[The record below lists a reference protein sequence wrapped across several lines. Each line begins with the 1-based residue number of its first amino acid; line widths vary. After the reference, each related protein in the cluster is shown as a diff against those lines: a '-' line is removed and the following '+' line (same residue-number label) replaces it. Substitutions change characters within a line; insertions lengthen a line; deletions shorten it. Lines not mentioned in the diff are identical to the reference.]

1 MEANLKDVNELI
13 KRRYEE
19 LNELSEKGFQP
30 YAYSFDVDSDSED
43 IKENYKEDERF
54 VLNNGELFILGISIS
69 YILLAIIT
77 GIKI

>member
-1 MEANLKDVNELI
+1 MLIDILNKVFIFLLILASLNVIRHGFFLI
-13 KRRYEE
+13 K
-19 LNELSEKGFQP
+19 K
-30 YAYSFDVDSDSED
+30 
-43 IKENYKEDERF
+43 YKEDERF

>member
-19 LNELSEKGFQP
+19 LNELNEKGFQP

-43 IKENYKEDERF
+43 IKENYKEDEKR
-54 VLNNGELFILGISIS
+54 N
-69 YILLAIIT
+69 
-77 GIKI
+77 